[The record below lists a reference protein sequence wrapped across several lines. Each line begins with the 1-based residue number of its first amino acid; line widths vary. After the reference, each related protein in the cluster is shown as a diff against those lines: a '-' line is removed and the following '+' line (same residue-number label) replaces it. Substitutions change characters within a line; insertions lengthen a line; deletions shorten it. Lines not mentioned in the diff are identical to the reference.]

1 MLASRPDV
9 FPPELVQE
17 MSKLRQDVDPL
28 PFDEIRQ
35 TIEEELG
42 SGYLDH
48 FRQIDEIPIA
58 SASIAQVHRGVTLDG
73 KSVVLKVQKPR
84 ARKQIEGDLALV
96 DIFAEALSSQFGL
109 KGLDPE
115 GIARELHHWLEREL
129 NFSFER
135 NSMDRVRASFT
146 DDPSVVIPRTR
157 PELCSDRLLVMDY
170 LDGTTI
176 ASSDL
181 DPVEGKRVA
190 EECSRVLFTMIFRH
204 GFFHAD
210 PHPSNLLLLENG
222 QIAWVDFGSMG
233 FLTRELRLI
242 LVRMLRALVKR
253 EYPEFARLVLRLA
266 PSSEN
271 IDRFTFTEELATRID
286 PYLGLELHEI
296 RLPDLL
302 QSLLGMARDHR
313 MEFSP
318 GFIGMTRCLILM
330 EGLAREIDPKFE
342 ISGVIEP
349 LLRELVEEEIGPDRL
364 LRLAGERF
372 LDGISVAAEYPEQ
385 FGEALRR
392 VARGRVRVE
401 TRLEGI
407 DHLGKRIERSSG
419 MIVQALVVSAL
430 LISSSLVMRVE
441 VGPML
446 WGVPAIGLIGYLFA
460 GIIGIGILWGLMR
473 GLRR

>member
-1 MLASRPDV
+1 
-9 FPPELVQE
+9 
-17 MSKLRQDVDPL
+17 
-28 PFDEIRQ
+28 
-35 TIEEELG
+35 
-42 SGYLDH
+42 
-48 FRQIDEIPIA
+48 
-58 SASIAQVHRGVTLDG
+58 
-73 KSVVLKVQKPR
+73 
-84 ARKQIEGDLALV
+84 
-96 DIFAEALSSQFGL
+96 
-109 KGLDPE
+109 
-115 GIARELHHWLEREL
+115 
-129 NFSFER
+129 
-135 NSMDRVRASFT
+135 
-146 DDPSVVIPRTR
+146 
-157 PELCSDRLLVMDY
+157 
-170 LDGTTI
+170 
-176 ASSDL
+176 
-181 DPVEGKRVA
+181 
-190 EECSRVLFTMIFRH
+190 
-204 GFFHAD
+204 
-210 PHPSNLLLLENG
+210 
-222 QIAWVDFGSMG
+222 
-233 FLTRELRLI
+233 
-242 LVRMLRALVKR
+242 
-253 EYPEFARLVLRLA
+253 
-266 PSSEN
+266 
-271 IDRFTFTEELATRID
+271 
-286 PYLGLELHEI
+286 
-296 RLPDLL
+296 
-302 QSLLGMARDHR
+302 